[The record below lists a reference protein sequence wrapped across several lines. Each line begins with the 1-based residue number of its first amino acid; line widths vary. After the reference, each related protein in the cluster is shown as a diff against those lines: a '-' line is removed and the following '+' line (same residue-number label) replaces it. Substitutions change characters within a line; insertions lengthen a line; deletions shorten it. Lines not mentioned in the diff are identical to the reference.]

1 MQKLVTSQTSF
12 HALWEWTNRKIKELG
27 FENLDFLANVGHSIA
42 TNRDARQYIE
52 KGNMVLLGDVP
63 FFTFEPHVRE
73 LDGSW
78 GFKHENIFFFNKELL
93 LEEL

>member
-1 MQKLVTSQTSF
+1 MIFGNTPQVDSASVLT
-12 HALWEWTNRKIKELG
+12 LNLRIEDTNAIQG
-27 FENLDFLANVGHSIA
+27 THSRA
-42 TNRDARQYIE
+42 QSSPRNRS
-52 KGNMVLLGDVP
+52 GC
-63 FFTFEPHVRE
+63 TFEPHVRE